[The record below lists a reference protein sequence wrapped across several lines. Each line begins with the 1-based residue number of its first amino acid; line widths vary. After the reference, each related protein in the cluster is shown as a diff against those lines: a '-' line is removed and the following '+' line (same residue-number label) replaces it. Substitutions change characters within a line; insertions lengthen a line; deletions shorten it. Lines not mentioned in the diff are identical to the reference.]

1 MDPVTEEAQ
10 EEEGLPVEE
19 EPDLIEESVQDDPE
33 VEVVIEEITDET
45 SVEEEINV
53 EIQDDVQLEG
63 NAIDEDTFEE
73 EVSEVIGEESQEEAW
88 IEEEPIVDEPI
99 TEEAIVEETVEVI
112 VDELQEEAELEQDA
126 TSETIEGGLEVEE
139 TIEQPLVDEAT
150 IVEPVIAEELIVE
163 RVFEEQIIPR
173 YVSLRIGVEP
183 SSERY
188 TNGDLIRYEISIEN
202 NGTDPIESL
211 DIVDDMGVDESIG
224 YLNIGER
231 IIVTGSYRIDDYNR
245 MESIGNTVRV
255 SAICDGERI
264 SGDVGFVVQIGIPQG
279 SIIIS
284 NSVLGAAEDNAEF
297 TILVEGP
304 DNYVDYVEMGDSET
318 VILRNLFIGDYRI
331 TPLECMN
338 FRSSGP
344 SETSITTDSL
354 NRDVS
359 VEYSLVNTGWFSDS
373 YFQTIKV
380 MDVDSVDI
388 DFSKIELQS
397 SDLDNRSD
405 EIYLDLE
412 PLIVLVEVQ
421 VEALQ
426 QPEGEESSSVA
437 DPVQEVTSEPVEA
450 GLQEEV
456 TEPDAAEGTEE
467 LEPIATEETGP
478 LVVEGTEEQGSTEET
493 DPVMTEELGGQEEL
507 LDQTSEEPGPATE
520 EVEETQQTDIEE
532 PQAVIPEDP
541 LVESNE
547 EMETG
552 EMDEG
557 TEETD
562 SETQSEGAVVPA
574 DSEEMPIDP
583 V

>member
-1 MDPVTEEAQ
+1 MKIISNKLFVVIVVMAMIFSVGTSSFAEELTIEEPV
-10 EEEGLPVEE
+10 VEE
-19 EPDLIEESVQDDPE
+19 TV
-33 VEVVIEEITDET
+33 
-45 SVEEEINV
+45 VEEPV
-53 EIQDDVQLEG
+53 V
-63 NAIDEDTFEE
+63 
-73 EVSEVIGEESQEEAW
+73 
-88 IEEEPIVDEPI
+88 EEPIVEEPV
-99 TEEAIVEETVEVI
+99 VEEPVFI
-112 VDELQEEAELEQDA
+112 EE
-126 TSETIEGGLEVEE
+126 
-139 TIEQPLVDEAT
+139 
-150 IVEPVIAEELIVE
+150 
-163 RVFEEQIIPR
+163 IIPR
-173 YVSLRIGVEP
+173 YISIDLSVEP
-183 SSERY
+183 ERENY
-188 TNGDLIRYEISIEN
+188 TNGDLIQYEIRIEN

-211 DIVDDMGVDESIG
+211 DIADDMGVEESIG

-231 IIVTGSYRIDDYNR
+231 VIVTGSYRIDDYNR
-245 MESIGNTVRV
+245 MESIGNTVMV
-255 SAICDGERI
+255 SGICDGERI
-264 SGDVGFVVQIGIPQG
+264 SGEFGFVVQIEIPQG
-279 SIIIS
+279 SISIS
-284 NSVLGAAEDNAEF
+284 NSVLGAAEDSSEF

-304 DNYVDYVEMGDSET
+304 DNYVDYVQMGDSET

-338 FRSSGP
+338 FRSSDP
-344 SETSITTDSL
+344 SETSISTGNL

-380 MDVDSVDI
+380 MEVDSVDI

-450 GLQEEV
+450 GIQEEV

-467 LEPIATEETGP
+467 LEPI
-478 LVVEGTEEQGSTEET
+478 VTEEQGSKEEI

-507 LDQTSEEPGPATE
+507 LDSTSEVPDPATE

-541 LVESNE
+541 IVESNE

-562 SETQSEGAVVPA
+562 SETQSEGAVAPA
-574 DSEEMPIDP
+574 DSEEIPIDP